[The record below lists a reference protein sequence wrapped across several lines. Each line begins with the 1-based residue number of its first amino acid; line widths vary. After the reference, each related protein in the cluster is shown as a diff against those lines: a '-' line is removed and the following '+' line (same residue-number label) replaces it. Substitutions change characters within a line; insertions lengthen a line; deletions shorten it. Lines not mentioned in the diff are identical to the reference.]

1 MDKERIEFF
10 NKLSRLEK
18 IHNNYEEIFKK
29 IGIDVEGKDS
39 LEVLTFIAEQLY
51 DIQSRLYTLER
62 K

>member
-1 MDKERIEFF
+1 MDKERVEFF

-29 IGIDVEGKDS
+29 IGLDVEDKDT

-51 DIQSRLYTLER
+51 NIQSKLYYLER